1 MVRRIAA
8 MADETPFHRIAVI
21 HRLEAPYASLVR
33 QELDFAGI
41 PFSGVPRRTLADT
54 PAGRLLLGALGLAA
68 GLNDGIDRET
78 LLNLVGS
85 APVRFPPACSDT
97 GPRRQRGVLVPA
109 THWVSLTREA
119 RANGAVEQWKE
130 RLDAYARQQARR
142 QRERWGANGAD
153 AGNADDPGAA
163 VRRPDID
170 ALIAFLT
177 ELESRLNLFRSPST
191 TWDAA
196 SDALHDLVRDYLVVD
211 GGEEDD
217 HDRILRLLDEMKSL
231 ATWNSSF
238 NPDVLRNAVSDGLR
252 SPVSDRGKP
261 VGSGVY
267 VGPPAGIVGTE
278 YSLVFAVGMVE
289 GQFPP
294 PPRVSAVSEW
304 LDTGNRAS
312 TQRAL
317 ERYRLPG
324 RSRCRWRSGSQLPCC
339 RRRPPRCL
347 SLPLAAGSGQSAPSG
362 HFARERAPY
371 LRQPGS

>member
-1 MVRRIAA
+1 M
-8 MADETPFHRIAVI
+8 
-21 HRLEAPYASLVR
+21 
-33 QELDFAGI
+33 
-41 PFSGVPRRTLADT
+41 
-54 PAGRLLLGALGLAA
+54 
-68 GLNDGIDRET
+68 
-78 LLNLVGS
+78 
-85 APVRFPPACSDT
+85 
-97 GPRRQRGVLVPA
+97 
-109 THWVSLTREA
+109 
-119 RANGAVEQWKE
+119 
-130 RLDAYARQQARR
+130 
-142 QRERWGANGAD
+142 
-153 AGNADDPGAA
+153 
-163 VRRPDID
+163 RRPDID

-317 ERYRLPG
+317 ERYDFLGALAAAGEVVLSYPAAGADRRAAYPSRWLLEAANLLHQATLPG
-324 RSRCRWRSGSQLPCC
+324 SARLTSDNLAVDGGSKPGCR
-339 RRRPPRCL
+339 
-347 SLPLAAGSGQSAPSG
+347 
-362 HFARERAPY
+362 
-371 LRQPGS
+371 